1 MGRFCICF
9 YYGQAGDRLSIAFC
23 VRYSQSHNFRTLTFS
38 ISLSMIRFSAIINL
52 WGEGNRTS
60 RSGDFMYFKES
71 TVRKPLLSNSPAR
84 RSSSSALETEQS
96 HWYTSLF
103 GAAIMARKSEKWLKD
118 ERQFLYLNAH
128 RRLHTSVTAVKTCQ
142 AWKFNSRKKD
152 NKLRLNSILLHCNN
166 EAPKVFCTYIWCF
179 YKIFIRKKISNNAH
193 LQNLFFI
200 F

>member
-1 MGRFCICF
+1 MERFFICF

-84 RSSSSALETEQS
+84 RSSSSPLEIEQS

-103 GAAIMARKSEKWLKD
+103 SAAITARKSGKWLIDK
-118 ERQFLYLNAH
+118 RKILYFNSH

-142 AWKFNSRKKD
+142 TWKFHFSEKR
-152 NKLRLNSILLHCNN
+152 
-166 EAPKVFCTYIWCF
+166 
-179 YKIFIRKKISNNAH
+179 
-193 LQNLFFI
+193 
-200 F
+200 